1 LDGTLDGG
9 FSPDIGSSGPENY
22 ISAAA
27 LQTDG
32 KILIG
37 GSFTNVAGTRR
48 NQLAR
53 LNRDGSLD
61 SSFDSKEGPDM
72 PPSLILALPDGKV
85 MITGD
90 FEGGRGSG
98 V

>member
-1 LDGTLDGG
+1 MEKFLL
-9 FSPDIGSSGPENY
+9 
-22 ISAAA
+22 AAPSRTWLA
-27 LQTDG
+27 H
-32 KILIG
+32 
-37 GSFTNVAGTRR
+37 RR

-85 MITGD
+85 MMTGD